1 RPTEIA
7 SGAPAR
13 RVVGLVLDQPA
24 YRLLV
29 VEDQPE
35 NRQLLESLLVAAG
48 FEKSNGA
55 ARRLLQAGGCYVNDE
70 RIEDLDR
77 QITAADF
84 TDGRMNLRA
93 GKKNVRRIILRS

>member
-1 RPTEIA
+1 ML
-7 SGAPAR
+7 GD
-13 RVVGLVLDQPA
+13 GLWIVK
-24 YRLLV
+24 
-29 VEDQPE
+29 
-35 NRQLLESLLVAAG
+35 LLVAAG